1 MNLAPRG
8 GPANFHAARL
18 SRESMS
24 LKTTLNLSILRF
36 GQISCIKG
44 LSGISMLKHGG
55 DDVS

>member
-1 MNLAPRG
+1 
-8 GPANFHAARL
+8 
-18 SRESMS
+18 MS